1 MRARKRRLVGM
12 ERAERARGKTLMT
25 GHTERCAART
35 GLFMFYGDMVPTAA
49 ALGYGVSS
57 LSGLLL

>member
-1 MRARKRRLVGM
+1 MRVRKRRLAGT
-12 ERAERARGKTLMT
+12 ERARGKTLMT
-25 GHTERCAART
+25 RHAEPYAAPT

-49 ALGYGVSS
+49 ALGYSVSS

>member
-1 MRARKRRLVGM
+1 MRARKRRLMGT
-12 ERAERARGKTLMT
+12 ERARGKTLMT
-25 GHTERCAART
+25 GHTEPCAAPT